1 MGIMASA
8 QKLREKLSFV
18 IAHVLRLAPLPT
30 PPPHKC
36 IELKKI
42 VNDPPLPGVTSEE
55 KVSHQHLS

>member
-8 QKLREKLSFV
+8 QKLRET
-18 IAHVLRLAPLPT
+18 HVLRLAPLPPT
-30 PPPHKC
+30 PPHKC

-55 KVSHQHLS
+55 KVSHQHLSLLS